1 MISHVAASSTLLPF
15 ESYVLSQSLHHFS
28 QKTFFTLL
36 AVFLTG
42 VDRWEGHSDD
52 ADGFVSVCVSRG
64 RIKVEWTMDARRYSM
79 STGKY
84 RGQCLEES
92 GKEQRRVTEAALI
105 WYATPF

>member
-1 MISHVAASSTLLPF
+1 MP
-15 ESYVLSQSLHHFS
+15 E
-28 QKTFFTLL
+28 TFFTLL